1 MTYSLNSFYK
11 AMGISKQGIHQMLNR
26 RMHGFEVEAYVIKLV
41 GQIRADHP
49 TMSCRAMYYK
59 LKPPHMGRDKFERLC
74 SHLGF
79 TSDRIRNPY
88 RTTDSSGVIRF
99 NNLLMGLKLTHINQA
114 YSSDITYFELAARF
128 YYITFV
134 IDCYSRV
141 ILGYSVSNTLSTE
154 QTTLP
159 ALAMAVKARG
169 GKIPIGIIFHSDGG
183 GQYYDKSFLAFT
195 KAHQMRNSMCELA
208 YENGKA
214 ERINGIIKNNY
225 LKHYQIRNFEEL
237 TKSVDRSIRLYNSE
251 KPHKALNYR
260 SPLEFEKQLLLLK
273 QQTEPKMTESLEANS
288 DFWGF
293 EPHKI

>member
-1 MTYSLNSFYK
+1 
-11 AMGISKQGIHQMLNR
+11 MGISKQGIHQMLER
-26 RMHGFEVEAYVIKLV
+26 RMHSFEIEAYVLKLV

-59 LKPPHMGRDKFERLC
+59 LKPPQMGRDKFESLC

-79 TSDRIRNPY
+79 MSDRIKNPY
-88 RTTDSSGVIRF
+88 RTTDSSGVMRF
-99 NNLLMGLKLTHINQA
+99 NNLLAGLTLTHTDQA
-114 YSSDITYFELAARF
+114 YCSDITYFELGARF

-159 ALAMAVKARG
+159 ALTMAVNSRG
-169 GKIPIGIIFHSDGG
+169 GKIPLGIIFHSDGG

-195 KAHQMRNSMCELA
+195 KAHQMRNSMCEFA

-214 ERINGIIKNNY
+214 ERINGVIKNNY
-225 LKHYQIRNFEEL
+225 LRYYQIRNFVEL
-237 TKSVDRSIRLYNSE
+237 IESVDRSVRLYNTE

-260 SPLEFEKQLLLLK
+260 TPWEFEKQLLLLN
-273 QQTEPKMTESLEANS
+273 QQTELKMTESLEANP
-288 DFWGF
+288 DFWGI